1 MWWEFRNV
9 LVHRYATLDNKIV
22 WGVVENNVL
31 PLKKTLAKLIAD
43 T

>member
-1 MWWEFRNV
+1 
-9 LVHRYATLDNKIV
+9 VHRYATLDNKLV

-31 PLKKTLAKLIAD
+31 PLKKSLAKLIPD